1 MQRAGVSDTGTDG
14 CAYRCANASAISGSD
29 GGADSGTYSGAHG
42 CTYGYTYCCTNCRTH
57 GSSNRGTDACSGG
70 LCHGRLV
77 RMVELLFA
85 LWSRESLPQPNDR
98 AAYVWWHGV
107 RVERDVRNWLLR
119 SGPVPGALRSGRL
132 GALEYVHSGVRGWHG
147 DAVSS
152 CDSSY

>member
-1 MQRAGVSDTGTDG
+1 VQRVGLPWRV
-14 CAYRCANASAISGSD
+14 Y
-29 GGADSGTYSGAHG
+29 GGADQRA
-42 CTYGYTYCCTNCRTH
+42 NCRTH
-57 GSSNRGTDACSGG
+57 SCANRCANGSADRSSNRRTDACSGG
-70 LCHGRLV
+70 LCHGQLV
-77 RMVELLFA
+77 RVVELLVA

-98 AAYVWWHGV
+98 AASVWRHGV

-132 GALEYVHSGVRGWHG
+132 GALEYVHSGVRGWNG